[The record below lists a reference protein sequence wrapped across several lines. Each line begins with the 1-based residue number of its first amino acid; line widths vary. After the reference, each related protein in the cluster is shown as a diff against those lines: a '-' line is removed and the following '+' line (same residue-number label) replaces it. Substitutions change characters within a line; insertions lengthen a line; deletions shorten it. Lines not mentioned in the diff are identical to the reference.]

1 MMSNLAYKVRQ
12 NEQYQPTQSPKVKP
26 VITKKF
32 KFTVGE
38 KLLGLLF
45 AVAVL
50 FGSILII
57 SNQVSVY
64 KTNIEI
70 QQMEATINEQTRVNS
85 DLYVQ
90 VQELSEYERLW
101 EKARELGLVLNENN
115 VKVVQGN

>member
-1 MMSNLAYKVRQ
+1 MGNLAYKVRQ
-12 NEQYQPTQSPKVKP
+12 NEQYQPNQAPKTRP
-26 VITKKF
+26 VTTKKS
-32 KFTVGE
+32 KFTLGE
-38 KLLGLLF
+38 KLLGLIF
-45 AVAVL
+45 AVAIV
-50 FGSILII
+50 FASIVII

-70 QQMEATINEQTRVNS
+70 QQMESTINEQTKLNS

-90 VQELSEYERLW
+90 VQELSKYERLW

>member
-1 MMSNLAYKVRQ
+1 MGNLAYKVRQ
-12 NEQYQPTQSPKVKP
+12 TENYQPNQAPKTRP
-26 VITKKF
+26 ERRQKF
-32 KFTVGE
+32 RFSLGE
-38 KLLGLLF
+38 KLLGIIF
-45 AVAVL
+45 SVAVI
-50 FGSILII
+50 FFAIHII
-57 SNQVSVY
+57 SNQVSIY

-70 QQMEATINEQTRVNS
+70 QQIEASISQQTKTNN